1 MGHCTPPASMTPV
14 LDLPPPTFKVLC
26 AHAAELVMRYDTAI
40 AILGF
45 AESGGVYCWRPC
57 WARHPGAVL
66 ALPDLMVAQ
75 LAANG
80 LGGHKPGS
88 VAPWRRAQRASVPNT
103 LDMRQPPGGST
114 QGLSEL
120 L

>member
-45 AESGGVYCWRPC
+45 AESGGVFCWRPC

-80 LGGHKPGS
+80 LGDTSQVRLQRNDGRS
-88 VAPWRRAQRASVPNT
+88 VHLYRTP
-103 LDMRQPPGGST
+103 
-114 QGLSEL
+114 
-120 L
+120 